1 MKHGFT
7 KILLWK
13 ILYFQIPKRKKQHSV
28 KYASTKN
35 SAINKQSLYP
45 NQQLSLVK
53 NAIIFTLYNMYVK
66 YPTTTIT
73 PNRAMYS
80 PTDCT
85 SPIVSRSSRCGTPA
99 GKGYLIRLFPN
110 CQTWKYVFQRINWA
124 KLDISPGQL
133 RVIAASSQGESF
145 RIHVGHPNLSS

>member
-1 MKHGFT
+1 MPALKT
-7 KILLWK
+7 W
-13 ILYFQIPKRKKQHSV
+13 LY
-28 KYASTKN
+28 T
-35 SAINKQSLYP
+35 NKSLYP

-73 PNRAMYS
+73 PHRAMYS

-99 GKGYLIRLFPN
+99 GNGYLIRLFPN
-110 CQTWKYVFQRINWA
+110 C
-124 KLDISPGQL
+124 
-133 RVIAASSQGESF
+133 
-145 RIHVGHPNLSS
+145 